1 MNPSIKHGIE
11 RLVLHG
17 VEISLDHFPEE
28 VQEEG
33 GKRKS
38 YFRDS
43 NKLISFQN
51 GVLSVLL
58 WLMLNQSWTGHT
70 VIIPAGRRK
79 NDEENF
85 KNATISP

>member
-38 YFRDS
+38 YFRDFK
-43 NKLISFQN
+43 KLISFQS
-51 GVLSVLL
+51 GVLSVPL
-58 WLMLNQSWTGHT
+58 WLMFDRSWTGYT
-70 VIIPAGRRK
+70 VILPAGGK
-79 NDEENF
+79 EKDEEIF
-85 KNATISP
+85 KNATISR